1 MYKKNIQLGP
11 NDDARRLSHV
21 IQAPSFVIINFIPTA
36 RRSSQVNPDVETIV
50 VIVCR
55 GGESGESSSV

>member
-11 NDDARRLSHV
+11 NDDAR
-21 IQAPSFVIINFIPTA
+21 PSFVIINFIPTA

-55 GGESGESSSV
+55 GGKSGESSSV